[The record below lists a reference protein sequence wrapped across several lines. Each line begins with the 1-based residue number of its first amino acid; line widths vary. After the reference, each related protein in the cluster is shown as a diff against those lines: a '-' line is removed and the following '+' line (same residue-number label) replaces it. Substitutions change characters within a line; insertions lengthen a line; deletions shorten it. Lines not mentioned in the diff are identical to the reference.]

1 VPDGTN
7 LSAPFAQ
14 LLGGLLTVVA
24 QDVRVTLTPKT
35 ADGDLDTMAV
45 AAGTDYKQTTDA
57 NGVITIKFGNIF
69 SGETRKV
76 AINFTVKESP
86 ETEEYFATLAVARLS
101 YAAQETLQSPKNILR
116 QRKPEPSPS
125 GSDGIEERSVQA
137 EMVRRLHADLISK
150 ASELAEGGK
159 LGDARGKIMEA
170 QNAVEDILLDD
181 GDRMVNVLRAELRQ
195 LKEYM
200 ETQTLYD
207 KLGHPYAL
215 ATIVSHGRQRAAGRG
230 DEQVTS
236 LYVTPRMIAYVKQAK
251 KFEENPEAPV
261 PTANEDVKQ
270 EMAANPLAAISAPL
284 GFYLDN
290 AIQALQAIQKIIA
303 ATTI

>member
-1 VPDGTN
+1 
-7 LSAPFAQ
+7 
-14 LLGGLLTVVA
+14 
-24 QDVRVTLTPKT
+24 
-35 ADGDLDTMAV
+35 
-45 AAGTDYKQTTDA
+45 
-57 NGVITIKFGNIF
+57 
-69 SGETRKV
+69 
-76 AINFTVKESP
+76 
-86 ETEEYFATLAVARLS
+86 
-101 YAAQETLQSPKNILR
+101 
-116 QRKPEPSPS
+116 
-125 GSDGIEERSVQA
+125 
-137 EMVRRLHADLISK
+137 
-150 ASELAEGGK
+150 
-159 LGDARGKIMEA
+159 
-170 QNAVEDILLDD
+170 
-181 GDRMVNVLRAELRQ
+181 
-195 LKEYM
+195 M